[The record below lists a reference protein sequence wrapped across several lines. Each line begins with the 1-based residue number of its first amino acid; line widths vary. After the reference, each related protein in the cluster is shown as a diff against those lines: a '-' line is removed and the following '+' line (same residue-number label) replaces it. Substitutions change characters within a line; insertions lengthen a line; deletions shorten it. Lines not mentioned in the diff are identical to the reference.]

1 MYGGKK
7 AISAYQQMTNLE
19 SNPLR
24 QVVMLF
30 DGAMKFLNLA
40 ASDIELGNLTAKAE
54 HIDRAV
60 NILSYL
66 QSILDFDRGGEIARI
81 YDRLYTSVTSMVV
94 KASLTLDAT
103 TLRHA
108 AQLLSPVREA
118 WATNADLS
126 DQRPAPVSVPTAPLP
141 APTPL
146 TRHQP
151 PLSGYSN
158 YGHLRT
164 R

>member
-30 DGAMKFLNLA
+30 DGAIKFINLS
-40 ASDIELGNLTAKAE
+40 ASDIELGNLPAKAE

-66 QSILDFDRGGEIARI
+66 QSILDFNRGGEIARI

-94 KASLTLDAT
+94 KASLNLDAQS
-103 TLRHA
+103 LRQA
-108 AQLLSPVREA
+108 AQLLSPVRDA
-118 WATNADLS
+118 WVTNADLS
-126 DQRPAPVSVPTAPLP
+126 EKRRPQVPRPAEAEVA
-141 APTPL
+141 ATPITL
-146 TRHQP
+146 QQP
-151 PLSGYSN
+151 ISGYST
-158 YGHLRT
+158 YVYQRS